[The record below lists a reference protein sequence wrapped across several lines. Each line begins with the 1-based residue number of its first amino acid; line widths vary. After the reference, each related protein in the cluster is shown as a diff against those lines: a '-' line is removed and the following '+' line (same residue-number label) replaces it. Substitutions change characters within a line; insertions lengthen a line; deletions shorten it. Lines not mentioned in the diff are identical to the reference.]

1 MELDLESF
9 EGVIQKRE
17 RSELMAVL
25 SQSPV
30 RAEGF
35 TRAPAPAQRV
45 SSSRNT
51 SSAINHVNIYK

>member
-9 EGVIQKRE
+9 EGMIQKRK
-17 RSELMAVL
+17 RSGLMAVL
-25 SQSPV
+25 SQGPV
-30 RAEGF
+30 RAAGF
-35 TRAPAPAQRV
+35 SSPPAPAQRA